1 MPENQFMVPG
11 YIMDTSSDQQE
22 RDVMAFKCIIFE
34 VADGVGILT
43 LNRPQSLNSFNTEM
57 HEEIRVA
64 FKQVREDAAIRCLII
79 TGSGRGFCAGQDL
92 SDRAVTA
99 QDGAADLGESVEKYY
114 NPLIRGIMTLPK
126 PVICAVNG
134 VAAGAGASLAL
145 ACDIV
150 LAARSANFVQVFCK
164 IGLVPDSGGTW
175 NLPRVVGLARARG
188 LALLGDKLSAE
199 KAEAW
204 GMIWRCTDD
213 DKLQDEALQLAR
225 HLATQPTQGLGMIK
239 KLLTESTGNS
249 LHQQLELEKQAMSL
263 LSRSHDYRE
272 GVAAF
277 LEKRAPRFK
286 GD

>member
-1 MPENQFMVPG
+1 
-11 YIMDTSSDQQE
+11 
-22 RDVMAFKCIIFE
+22 MAFKCIIFE

-150 LAARSANFVQVFCK
+150 LAARSASFVQVFCK

-175 NLPRVVGLARARG
+175 NLPRAVGLARARG